1 MVESRPDLVD
11 RVWYDAD
18 RAFTQDILKGTTKSQ
33 HLTDGNVNYSLL
45 RTMSALP
52 LRLYRRNVRLCC
64 ALPSRNLGP
73 LALSELSKTS
83 GDPTSRP

>member
-1 MVESRPDLVD
+1 MESRPDLVD
-11 RVWYDAD
+11 GVWYDAD
-18 RAFTQDILKGTTKSQ
+18 RAFAQDILEGTTKSQ
-33 HLTDGNVNYSLL
+33 HLMDGNVKYSLL
-45 RTMSALP
+45 RTTSALTS
-52 LRLYRRNVRLCC
+52 RLYHRNVRLCC